1 MLCKL
6 PDIDIPAV
14 TNILHAE
21 AFLEFKQHVE
31 RPAREGQDLA
41 AYTCWMHAV
50 EIRHSPF
57 VTPIT
62 SESELFPPLVKMPC
76 CKRDCQRCAA
86 HLGGS
91 KFPWFSLA
99 ILGGC
104 DHRVLHAPTR
114 RTEILSYIIGQ
125 ARRLIPRCVITQSSG
140 KQRVIDNGVQ

>member
-14 TNILHAE
+14 TNILHAV
-21 AFLEFKQHVE
+21 AFREFKQHVE
-31 RPAREGQDLA
+31 RPASEGQDLA

-50 EIRHSPF
+50 EIRRSPF

-86 HLGGS
+86 HLGGF
-91 KFPWFSLA
+91 KFPWLTLA

-104 DHRVLHAPTR
+104 HQRVLHAPTPTHR
-114 RTEILSYIIGQ
+114 
-125 ARRLIPRCVITQSSG
+125 IPVLHHWPSPQVDSKVRDYPELWQTASD
-140 KQRVIDNGVQ
+140 R